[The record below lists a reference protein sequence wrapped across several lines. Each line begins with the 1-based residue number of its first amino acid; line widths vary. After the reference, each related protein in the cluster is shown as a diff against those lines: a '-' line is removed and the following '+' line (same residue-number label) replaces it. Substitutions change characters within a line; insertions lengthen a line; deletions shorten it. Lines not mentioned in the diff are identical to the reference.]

1 MKEIWRDIKGYE
13 GIYQVSNYGR
23 VKKLVCKGSTKE
35 KIRKT
40 SKDKYGYD
48 QIVLSKNSKSTTYKI
63 HRLVAIIFIENPNN
77 YPCINHK
84 DENKTNNY
92 VENLE
97 WCTVSY
103 NNSYGSRIDMNCK
116 KVICLNTGEVFS
128 STREAQEKTGIDHG
142 GISRCCRKIYK
153 TSGVHPITGEKLRWK
168 YLDENNIEGQVSLL

>member
-63 HRLVAIIFIENPNN
+63 HRLVAMTFIENP
-77 YPCINHK
+77 II
-84 DENKTNNY
+84 TL
-92 VENLE
+92 VLII
-97 WCTVSY
+97 
-103 NNSYGSRIDMNCK
+103 RM
-116 KVICLNTGEVFS
+116 
-128 STREAQEKTGIDHG
+128 
-142 GISRCCRKIYK
+142 KIK
-153 TSGVHPITGEKLRWK
+153 PITMLK
-168 YLDENNIEGQVSLL
+168 I